1 MRGVFAVA
9 MIPVAMVFNHVS
21 TRCRY
26 LMLMLNA
33 YHHAGNNQRQPK
45 KDWYCSF
52 QNVRY
57 CSHISAKFFLPIKY
71 EKSSITAKKFF
82 KST

>member
-9 MIPVAMVFNHVS
+9 MISVAMISVAMISVAMVSVDMVSVDMVFNHMS

-45 KDWYCSF
+45 KD
-52 QNVRY
+52 
-57 CSHISAKFFLPIKY
+57 
-71 EKSSITAKKFF
+71 
-82 KST
+82 

>member
-1 MRGVFAVA
+1 MIAGESPASKMQMLVAVPRPTMRGVFAVA
-9 MIPVAMVFNHVS
+9 MISVDMVFNHMS

-45 KDWYCSF
+45 KD
-52 QNVRY
+52 
-57 CSHISAKFFLPIKY
+57 
-71 EKSSITAKKFF
+71 
-82 KST
+82 

>member
-1 MRGVFAVA
+1 MIAGESPASKMQMLVAVPRPTMRGVFAVA
-9 MIPVAMVFNHVS
+9 MISVAMVPVDMVPVDMVFNHMS

-45 KDWYCSF
+45 KD
-52 QNVRY
+52 
-57 CSHISAKFFLPIKY
+57 
-71 EKSSITAKKFF
+71 
-82 KST
+82 

>member
-1 MRGVFAVA
+1 MIAGESPASKMQMLVAVPRPTMRGVFAVA
-9 MIPVAMVFNHVS
+9 MISVAMVPVDMVFNHMS

-45 KDWYCSF
+45 KD
-52 QNVRY
+52 
-57 CSHISAKFFLPIKY
+57 
-71 EKSSITAKKFF
+71 
-82 KST
+82 

>member
-9 MIPVAMVFNHVS
+9 MVSVAMVPVDMVFNHMS

-45 KDWYCSF
+45 KD
-52 QNVRY
+52 
-57 CSHISAKFFLPIKY
+57 
-71 EKSSITAKKFF
+71 
-82 KST
+82 

>member
-9 MIPVAMVFNHVS
+9 MISVAMVSVAMVSVAMVPVDMVFNHMS

-45 KDWYCSF
+45 KD
-52 QNVRY
+52 
-57 CSHISAKFFLPIKY
+57 
-71 EKSSITAKKFF
+71 
-82 KST
+82 